1 MPAWTQGAGGLR
13 ERLARL
19 ATAKKLALAF
29 GWLILLSAVL
39 GVGALLALSQVR
51 SASVEL
57 ATRWLPTAGHLAAA
71 RASLLEHREFVV
83 KHTTAADAGYM
94 DEYEE
99 KMRGA
104 LQASKEALQAHRE
117 LVLAGD
123 HQALRA
129 DFDKLLA
136 TVDVSISGP

>member
-1 MPAWTQGAGGLR
+1 M
-13 ERLARL
+13 
-19 ATAKKLALAF
+19 
-29 GWLILLSAVL
+29 
-39 GVGALLALSQVR
+39 
-51 SASVEL
+51 
-57 ATRWLPTAGHLAAA
+57 
-71 RASLLEHREFVV
+71 V